1 MKLIDPER
9 SWLALEKRL
18 AGETD
23 TRRRALLTRVRNHMR
38 DELRELLEPVMA
50 TLSDEPL
57 YHFHGMPG
65 LDVLRGRAAVVSYY
79 RQMFSAGRMN
89 AEFVIER
96 VAVDDNT
103 VVTEGEMITQA
114 DADSVP
120 AELRE
125 RNPSA
130 QYLAIT
136 PLLVVWPAT
145 ADGLLIG
152 ENIYLGTTRYAP
164 AN

>member
-9 SWLALEKRL
+9 SWLALEKRMT
-18 AGETD
+18 GETD
-23 TRRRALLTRVRNHMR
+23 TRRRALLTRVRDHMR

-65 LDVLRGRAAVVSYY
+65 FDMLRGRPAVESYY

-96 VAVDDNT
+96 IAVDENT
-103 VVTEGEMITQA
+103 VVTEGKMIALAEGDGIPA
-114 DADSVP
+114 DVP
-120 AELRE
+120 DRD
-125 RNPSA
+125 RHA
-130 QYLAIT
+130 QFLAVT

-145 ADGLLIG
+145 EDGLLIG
-152 ENIYLGTTRYAP
+152 ENIYLGATHYAP
-164 AN
+164 TN